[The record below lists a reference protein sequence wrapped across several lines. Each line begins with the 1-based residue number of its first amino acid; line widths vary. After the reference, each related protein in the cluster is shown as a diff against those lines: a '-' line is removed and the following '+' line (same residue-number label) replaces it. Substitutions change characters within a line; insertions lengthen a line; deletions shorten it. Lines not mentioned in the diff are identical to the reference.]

1 MPDLALFVIGVLVT
15 AVVAVA
21 VGMLGLSDLPD

>member
-15 AVVAVA
+15 AVVIVA
-21 VGMLGLSDLPD
+21 VGMVGWSDLSD

>member
-15 AVVAVA
+15 AVVIVA
-21 VGMLGLSDLPD
+21 VGMVGLSDLAD